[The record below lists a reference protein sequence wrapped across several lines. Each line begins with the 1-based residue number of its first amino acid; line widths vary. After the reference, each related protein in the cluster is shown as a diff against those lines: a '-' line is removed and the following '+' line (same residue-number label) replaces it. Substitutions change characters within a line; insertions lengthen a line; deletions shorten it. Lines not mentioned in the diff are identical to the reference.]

1 MGITRRQVL
10 GGGLALGAGFVVG
23 GGGAVLRSSP
33 AWAAADIDDIL
44 TCAEW
49 AARAPSEPIT
59 LLSTRP
65 IKIIVHH
72 TATPNST
79 DLSVAH
85 AKQLAR
91 SIQNS
96 HMDGRGWIDTGQH
109 FTISRGA
116 VVLEGR
122 HRSLEAL
129 TGGTRHVVSAH
140 CTAQNNYAV
149 GIENEGTYT
158 SVSMPAAQYSALVE
172 LCVTICQKY
181 AIRSYQIYGH
191 RDFQNT
197 QCPGDTFYP
206 QLATLRRDVAAQVGG
221 NPTGP
226 VWPTLR
232 LGASGESVR
241 TLQYLLRR
249 AGTTVTPDG
258 AYGPATEAAV
268 RSFQTARQSA
278 VDGVAGRQTWNH
290 LADPVA
296 TGARG
301 DAVTAAQ
308 RQLSARGIATTVDG
322 VFGPATAAAVRTF
335 QTREGLP
342 ADGVVDAR
350 TWSRLVA

>member
-1 MGITRRQVL
+1 MGITRRQLL
-10 GGGLALGAGFVVG
+10 GGGLALGAGLVA
-23 GGGAVLRSSP
+23 GGGAVLRGSP
-33 AWAAADIDDIL
+33 AWAAADIDEII

-49 AARAPSEPIT
+49 GSRSPSEPIT

-65 IKIIVHH
+65 LKIIVHH
-72 TATPNST
+72 TATANSA

-85 AKQLAR
+85 AIQLAR

-96 HMDGRGWIDTGQH
+96 HMDSRGWIDTGQH

-116 VVLEGR
+116 FVLEGR
-122 HRSLEAL
+122 HRSIEAL
-129 TGGTRHVVSAH
+129 TGGIRHVVGAH
-140 CTAQNNYAV
+140 CTAQNPYAV

-158 SVSMPAAQYSALVE
+158 SVSPPAAQYSALVQ
-172 LCVTICQKY
+172 LCVTICRKY
-181 AIRSYQIYGH
+181 AIRPYQIYGH

-197 QCPGDTFYP
+197 ACPGNTFYP

-221 NPTGP
+221 SPAAP
-226 VWPTLR
+226 VWPALR

-249 AGTTVTPDG
+249 AGTTVTVDG

-268 RSFQTARQSA
+268 RSFQTERQSA

-296 TGARG
+296 TGSRG

-308 RQLSARGIATTVDG
+308 RQLAARGIATTVDG

-342 ADGVVDAR
+342 VDGVVDAR